1 MNKKLYFLSF
11 LMLLVSCQNG
21 SVSSNELVSSSEVD
35 NKLTL
40 EALGEILL
48 NDVARNEI
56 LYSSKVEFESE
67 NKRGDARKIVS
78 KEIMNIYSDG
88 VSVANG
94 SDKSIITS
102 ESEETIV
109 EDKYQRVATTKT
121 YSGQEVFYLV
131 TDYED
136 GTLNLNWQDSAD
148 RLPIYEEGDP
158 NYDGYSYLLKDSL
171 PGQLTKQVSLIVYN
185 FIVSNLLGNG
195 NLQAYMP
202 YAEFESEGTK
212 TTYYLDNFTYDY
224 KDDDGSNVN
233 TSVSF
238 NIVINDGYL
247 SQATTNYKT
256 TTTRGDEVY
265 VEEDSASY
273 KVSYDAKLH
282 SLEGNSYL
290 NVEDYF
296 LAEVNSVKAYIYNDE
311 GDKEY
316 VSLNN
321 LPLEKYIHFEAD
333 DYLPVKSVDIEMYPS
348 SSSNNEII
356 ASTGNIFETL
366 ASGDATITLESVT
379 GVVISVD
386 VRVNIPEILKIKYD
400 DSSSMIE
407 KEDSKRYIYTSTKY
421 EGNIYVSVNPS
432 AALLSDVEISVS
444 DETVLEVKANYLAK
458 VIELELTVFE
468 TDKEEVS
475 ITFTSKT
482 NPNIKTTIKY
492 NIKQRLS
499 DEELTN
505 KLLSNTYR
513 WNNLYNSNQ
522 YGIMSFTSTSEG
534 KVNYY
539 DNGELIGETTFV
551 YSLDDMTFNIE
562 SSDDSLFNYNSGEIT
577 LDGKQITL
585 RVDEVTYVHR
595 YIIEE

>member
-1 MNKKLYFLSF
+1 
-11 LMLLVSCQNG
+11 MLLVSCQNG

-356 ASTGNIFETL
+356 TSTGNIFETL